1 MADTKISD
9 MTAAVS
15 VADAD
20 LVPVV
25 QGGANK
31 KATAAMIRTGLVSES
46 TVRTAN
52 TVLCGPTTGA
62 AAAATFRALVPA
74 DIPSL
79 SYQPLDATLTALAAL
94 GAGPGFLQVTGAD
107 TFSIAALTDAQIN
120 TALAYTAANAA
131 ALNASNLTTGTI
143 PDARFPAVLPAI
155 SGANLT
161 DLPGV
166 SGIVSDAATNTVSD
180 ALVIQHATSGTATV
194 GFGTGLLWRGEN
206 AVGTMKDMARI
217 DAVYVDAADGS
228 EDARFDFG
236 AAVGGVMTPF
246 MSVSIADGFPQ
257 LIGAGG
263 NFGIRVAGA
272 LHLIPSGPLYLYSVG
287 SPRWQVDSSALSPYS
302 ADGAYDIG
310 TPSARIKDVHAMSV
324 KASGRSYLGVP
335 ASAPTDGDIAN
346 GASSA
351 YLDEAGNALKIRVRY
366 SDGTLKLATV
376 ALA

>member
-15 VADAD
+15 VADDD

-52 TVLCGPTTGA
+52 TILSGPTTGA
-62 AAAATFRALVPA
+62 AAAATFRALVAA

-107 TFSIAALTDAQIN
+107 TFSIAALSGAQVN

-143 PDARFPAVLPAI
+143 PDARFPAVLPAV

-161 DLPGV
+161 NLPGGI
-166 SGIVSDAATNTVSD
+166 SGLTTG
-180 ALVIQHATSGTATV
+180 VIPYATSGSALADSPLVRVDANTLAQRNGTAPQELDLYATYTDASNHRELLIGTNLV
-194 GFGTGLLWRGEN
+194 AGGDAAILLNGVGTGQIDSNLRI
-206 AVGTMKDMARI
+206 GTLAGNGFVYLVTAGTARWG
-217 DAVYVDAADGS
+217 VVFGNWVPGADN
-228 EDARFDFG
+228 
-236 AAVGGVMTPF
+236 V
-246 MSVSIADGFPQ
+246 
-257 LIGAGG
+257 
-263 NFGIRVAGA
+263 
-272 LHLIPSGPLYLYSVG
+272 
-287 SPRWQVDSSALSPYS
+287 
-302 ADGAYDIG
+302 YDIG
-310 TPSARIKDVHAMSV
+310 TPALRVKDIHTLSV
-324 KASGRSYLGVP
+324 KTSGRSYLAVP

-346 GASSA
+346 GAFSA
-351 YLDEAGNALKIRVRY
+351 YLDEAGNLLKFRVRY
-366 SDGTLKLATV
+366 SDSTLKTGSI
-376 ALA
+376 ALT